1 MSIDKIIYDILISDA
16 TVTGLVGSVT
26 SGVASYKVFPSQA
39 PQTTQFPFIVF
50 EVVSTT
56 PTNTKSGASEM
67 DFYRVQVTSLSKTNP
82 NANAIAE
89 AVRGALDYYKDLQV
103 QNISFQN
110 QNSGFDN
117 ISSQDGVYLKYQD
130 YLLTLTR

>member
-1 MSIDKIIYDILISDA
+1 
-16 TVTGLVGSVT
+16 
-26 SGVASYKVFPSQA
+26 
-39 PQTTQFPFIVF
+39 
-50 EVVSTT
+50 
-56 PTNTKSGASEM
+56 M

-89 AVRGALDYYKDLQV
+89 AVRGALDYYKDSQV